1 MNRAGADDPAE
12 FANTTRL
19 PSHMTM
25 HDERTA
31 NKCIT
36 DLCHRDHY
44 LNRLGGHM
52 ALFRNVRLSTRLN
65 AGFAWVIV
73 IGFLIALFG
82 QFQLSRLSTS
92 MQLLSTSHVVM
103 LLQLEKVKDH
113 VNDAARRVRN
123 IALLNDKTQREQE
136 RQQLESV
143 NGSMTRLITQLRQA
157 DNAPEMQTF
166 LQQLEQFRPAYNE
179 AMKNAVDAGMEG
191 HPVQARN
198 IIVADLQKAQEGI
211 FITLEKMIDYQS
223 SQTLAMTHH
232 AERQATQ
239 SGWLMLTLALIS
251 SIIGIATASYL
262 SRYIRRQLGGESQY
276 AAHIAQ
282 QVAQGNLAVEVARA
296 RHDNQSLLSSMQ
308 VMCDSLGQIV
318 SQVRQSSESIASGSQ
333 QIASGNADLS
343 SRTEQQAASLQQT
356 AASME
361 QISQTIRQNGD
372 TVREAAQLASAAST
386 TAAKGNDVV
395 SDVIRTMADI
405 TTSSRKIGDIISVI
419 DGIAFQ
425 TNILALNAA
434 VEAARA
440 GEQGRGFAVVA
451 GEVRS
456 LAQRSASAAREI
468 KALITESMEKVE
480 SGAQLVGNAGN
491 TMTDIVTQAH
501 HVAELIREIGVT
513 TTEQESGIGQIHN
526 AISQLDRVTQQN
538 AALVEQSA
546 NAADSLN
553 AQASHMLQLMNMFVL
568 ASHTHQPHHFAEDNS
583 ALRLALASR

>member
-1 MNRAGADDPAE
+1 
-12 FANTTRL
+12 
-19 PSHMTM
+19 
-25 HDERTA
+25 
-31 NKCIT
+31 
-36 DLCHRDHY
+36 
-44 LNRLGGHM
+44 M
-52 ALFRNVRLSTRLN
+52 ALFRNIRLSTRLN

-82 QFQLSRLSTS
+82 QLQLSRLSAS
-92 MQLLSTSHVVM
+92 MQQLSASHVVM

-123 IALLNDKTQREQE
+123 IALLNDKAQREQE
-136 RQQLESV
+136 RQSLEAV
-143 NGSMTRLITQLRQA
+143 NSGMAALMTKLTQA
-157 DNAPEMQTF
+157 NNDPDMKAF
-166 LQQLEQFRPAYNE
+166 LQQLDQFRPAYND

-223 SQTLAMTHH
+223 SQTLSMTRH
-232 AERQATQ
+232 AEHQATQ

-251 SIIGIATASYL
+251 SIIGVATASYL
-262 SRYIRRQLGGESQY
+262 SRYIRRQLGGEPQY

-282 QVAQGNLAVEVARA
+282 QVAQGNLAVEVVRA
-296 RHDNQSLLSSMQ
+296 RHDSQSLLSSMQ
-308 VMCDSLGQIV
+308 AMCESLGQIV

-343 SRTEQQAASLQQT
+343 SRTEQQAANLQQT

-372 TVREAAQLASAAST
+372 TVREAAQLATTAST
-386 TAAKGNDVV
+386 TAAKGNEVV

-480 SGAQLVGNAGN
+480 SGAQLVGDAGN
-491 TMTDIVTQAH
+491 TMTDIVSQAR
-501 HVAELIREIGVT
+501 HVADLIREIGVT
-513 TTEQESGIGQIHN
+513 TTEQESGIGQIHQ
-526 AISQLDRVTQQN
+526 AINQLDHVTQQN

-553 AQASHMLQLMNMFVL
+553 AQACHLLQLMNMFVL
-568 ASHTHQPHHFAEDNS
+568 ASHTTQRQPSSHEPA
-583 ALRLALASR
+583 ALRLALSSH